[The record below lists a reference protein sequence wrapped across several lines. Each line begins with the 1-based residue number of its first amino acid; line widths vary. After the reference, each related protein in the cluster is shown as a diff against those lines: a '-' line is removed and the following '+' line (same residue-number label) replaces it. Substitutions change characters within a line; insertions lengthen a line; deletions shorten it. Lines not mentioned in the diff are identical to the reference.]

1 VDDILADCAKGKIW
15 SKMDMTNSFFQTRVH
30 PDDIHLTAMTTPLGL
45 YEWLAMPMGLKN
57 SPPIHQRRMVA
68 ALRHLIGKICH
79 VYLDDIVIWSN
90 SVAEHTKHIDLVM
103 KALADAKLHL
113 NPKKCQFFR
122 LEIDFLGH
130 HISACGIE
138 PNSSKVDKILNWP
151 VPQCATDVRAY
162 LGLVR
167 YVAIFLPKLADHT
180 SVLTPL
186 TTKDAHKHFPHWTD
200 KHQYAFDSIKA
211 LVVSADCLTVINHEN
226 PGDNKIFVT
235 CDASDWRTGAV

>member
-1 VDDILADCAKGKIW
+1 
-15 SKMDMTNSFFQTRVH
+15 
-30 PDDIHLTAMTTPLGL
+30 MTTPFSL

-90 SVAEHTKHIDLVM
+90 SVSEHTKHIDMVM

-113 NPKKCQFFR
+113 NLKKCAFFC

-138 PNSSKVDKILNWP
+138 PNSSKVETIMNWP
-151 VPQCATDVRAY
+151 VPQNATDVHAF
-162 LGLVR
+162 LGLIR
-167 YVAIFLPKLADHT
+167 YVATFLPKLADHT
-180 SVLTPL
+180 TVLTPL
-186 TTKDAHKHFPHWTD
+186 TTKDAQKHFPIWTEE
-200 KHQYAFDSIKA
+200 HQFAFDSIKS
-211 LVVSADCLTVINHEN
+211 LVLSANCLMVIDHEHL
-226 PGDNKIFVT
+226 GDNKIYVT
-235 CDASDWRTGAV
+235 CDASD